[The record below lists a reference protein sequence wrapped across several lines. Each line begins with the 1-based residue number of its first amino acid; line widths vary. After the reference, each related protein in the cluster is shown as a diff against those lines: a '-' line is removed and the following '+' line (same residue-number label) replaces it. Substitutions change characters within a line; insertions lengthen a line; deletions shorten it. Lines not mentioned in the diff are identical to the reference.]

1 MLRLLLN
8 LLKKKIMSRYIDIDK
23 IVPVDCPLGYDDC
36 VACGRFEL
44 AHDEVICYAETED
57 NNE

>member
-1 MLRLLLN
+1 
-8 LLKKKIMSRYIDIDK
+8 MSKYINIDK

-36 VACGRFEL
+36 QFCENFGQDYRGFL
-44 AHDEVICYAETED
+44 CHAETED

>member
-1 MLRLLLN
+1 MG
-8 LLKKKIMSRYIDIDK
+8 KYIDIDK

-44 AHDEVICYAETED
+44 AHDAVICYAETED